1 MIPDSCAGSLRPP
14 RAPAARGVTSKIA
27 LLGPCAGG
35 RPARPGPRPAAW
47 AKGAA
52 DRPNDSLFTC
62 FTSGLWGNL
71 DFFILLFY
79 FFPPEGFR
87 ARGAAPGARRIRSG
101 RDPRPDPAPD
111 FAAARRGCPA
121 PGRPQSPHRTRCVER
136 GPPRAGPNAPFPHL
150 PYNAQFSLSRSIITA
165 LLGSQKTLP
174 TTPDKNTLL
183 TFFFPLC
190 NTTVT
195 R

>member
-79 FFPPEGFR
+79 FFPPRVSER
-87 ARGAAPGARRIRSG
+87 EARPPERGGSAPGATPAPIRLRTLPLPAGAAPRPGGRKARTGLAAWSG
-101 RDPRPDPAPD
+101 VRLGPA
-111 FAAARRGCPA
+111 
-121 PGRPQSPHRTRCVER
+121 RT
-136 GPPRAGPNAPFPHL
+136 PPSRTFLTMPNSHFPE
-150 PYNAQFSLSRSIITA
+150 
-165 LLGSQKTLP
+165 
-174 TTPDKNTLL
+174 
-183 TFFFPLC
+183 
-190 NTTVT
+190 V
-195 R
+195 